1 MGRGSR
7 DLTRWT
13 GFRGCREENGT
24 VAIQI
29 QRSDISR
36 WCMCASHDVA
46 VYRTTGWR
54 EVAQA
59 VAKVCYRTV
68 STTIDWRI
76 MGALTACEV
85 CGERPAARIKL
96 KRGVGLV
103 LVARTYTAEVYLCE
117 GCAATVTS
125 EFQKKTA
132 LQGWTSPRSAIAN
145 PFYMASN
152 AINKA
157 RHKRELRDS

>member
-1 MGRGSR
+1 MHHHGS
-7 DLTRWT
+7 
-13 GFRGCREENGT
+13 
-24 VAIQI
+24 
-29 QRSDISR
+29 
-36 WCMCASHDVA
+36 A
-46 VYRTTGWR
+46 VYHTTGWR

-59 VAKVCYRTV
+59 VSKVCYLTV
-68 STTIDWRI
+68 LTTIDWRI

-85 CGERPAARIKL
+85 CGQSPAARIKL

-103 LVARTYTAEVYLCE
+103 LVARTYTAEVNLCE

-125 EFQKKTA
+125 EYQKKTA